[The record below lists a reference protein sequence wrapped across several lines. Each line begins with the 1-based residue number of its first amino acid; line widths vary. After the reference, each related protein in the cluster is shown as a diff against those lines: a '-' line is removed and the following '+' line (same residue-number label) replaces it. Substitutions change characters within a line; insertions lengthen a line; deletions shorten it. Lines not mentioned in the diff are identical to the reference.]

1 MYACFKGTADKSV
14 RQSISLPSRLATKV
28 RRLAKNQRAST
39 NHVLVDL
46 IEAGINSKESQ
57 RRRFFELA
65 EKLSASSDPD
75 EQRRIKKELA
85 RLTFGE

>member
-1 MYACFKGTADKSV
+1 MGTADKSV
-14 RQSISLPSRLATKV
+14 RQSISLPSRLAAKV

>member
-1 MYACFKGTADKSV
+1 MGTAEKSV

-46 IEAGINSKESQ
+46 IEAGIDSRENQ

-85 RLTFGE
+85 RLTFGK

>member
-1 MYACFKGTADKSV
+1 MGTADKSV
-14 RQSISLPSRLATKV
+14 RQSISLPSRLASKV

-39 NHVLVDL
+39 NRVLVDL
-46 IEAGINSKESQ
+46 IEAGIDSRENQ
-57 RRRFFELA
+57 RCRFFELT

-85 RLTFGE
+85 RLTFGG

>member
-1 MYACFKGTADKSV
+1 MGSTGKSV

-28 RRLAKNQRAST
+28 KGLAKSQRTST
-39 NHVLVDL
+39 NRVLVDL
-46 IEAGINSKESQ
+46 IETGIDSRETE

-65 EKLSASSDPD
+65 DDLTASTDPD
-75 EQRRIKKELA
+75 EQKRIKKELA

>member
-1 MYACFKGTADKSV
+1 MGTTDKSV

-28 RRLAKNQRAST
+28 RRMAKSQRTST

-46 IEAGINSKESQ
+46 IESGIDSKESH

-65 EKLSASSDPD
+65 DGLSISTNPA
-75 EQRRIKKELA
+75 EQKRIKKELA